1 MGRIY
6 TMNNHDFLDQ
16 LERGTLRAAL
26 PKADGTWEVQ
36 PEVKQRILQIFK
48 ESPLAEFSEHTE
60 GQFRGFVDKLILE
73 PRTFNLE
80 DQIRMV
86 PGGSSVR
93 RGAHIGKHVVIMP
106 PSYINIGA
114 YVDESTMIDSNVL
127 VGSCAQIGKRVHLSA
142 GVQIGGVLEPI
153 GNMPVIIEDD
163 AFIGGGV
170 IVVEGIHVK
179 RGAVLSPGVVLSAAI
194 PIYDAVHETIIKG
207 YVPEDAVVVP
217 GGRPIN
223 TDWGLKN
230 RLSIQCCIIIKY
242 KNDKTSASLQLESAL
257 RNL

>member
-1 MGRIY
+1 
-6 TMNNHDFLDQ
+6 MNNEEFLDQ
-16 LERGTLRAAL
+16 LESGVLRAAISRD
-26 PKADGTWEVQ
+26 DGTWEVQ
-36 PEVKQRILQIFK
+36 SEVKQRILKIFK
-48 ESPLAEFSEHTE
+48 ESPLVEFSNHAE

-73 PRTFNLE
+73 PRAFELG
-80 DQIRMV
+80 DQVRMV

-93 RGAHIGKHVVIMP
+93 RGAHVGKNVVIMP

-114 YVDESTMIDSNVL
+114 YVDESSMVDSNVL

-170 IVVEGIHVK
+170 ILVEGIHVK
-179 RGAVLSPGVVLSAAI
+179 RGAVVSPGVVLSAAV

-207 YVPEDAVVVP
+207 YVPENAVVVP

-223 TDWGLKN
+223 TDWGLNN
-230 RLSIQCCIIIKY
+230 RLSIQCGVIIKY
-242 KNDKTSASLQLESAL
+242 KNDKTAASLQLESAL
-257 RNL
+257 RKL